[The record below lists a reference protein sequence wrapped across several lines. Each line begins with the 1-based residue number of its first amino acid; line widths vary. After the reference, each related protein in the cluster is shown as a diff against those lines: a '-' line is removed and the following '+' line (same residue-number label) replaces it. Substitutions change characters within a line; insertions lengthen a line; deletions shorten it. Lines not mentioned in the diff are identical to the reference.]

1 MIISI
6 IYIRFSSNSLF
17 NIFFLHLCLHQMHT
31 GPYVRYCVEVMAST
45 SVGAG
50 DSVEVI
56 EYAKEGGEQH

>member
-1 MIISI
+1 
-6 IYIRFSSNSLF
+6 
-17 NIFFLHLCLHQMHT
+17 MHT
-31 GPYVRYCVEVMAST
+31 GPYVRYSVEVMAST